1 MPAET
6 TTPQTP
12 AEAVVKTAEE
22 YRADVVNTIVPRV
35 IYDRLVQKHG
45 FVIKTEAEANQL
57 VAAAVE
63 LFQMKQANLL
73 GDFEETNEEDATPGI
88 KAANEIMNLRQRILG
103 QYNEQAVDEAIQSNQ
118 ELVEAALG
126 FLTAN

>member
-73 GDFEETNEEDATPGI
+73 GDFEEPSEDETPGI